1 MPDPLTLGLLIVVP
15 LAFYFL
21 LIRPQSKRQKEQQH
35 MLSTLEPGTTVL
47 LASGIVAKVVEVG
60 DQQLLVELAPGLE
73 ATVLKQVVVSAGA
86 TDEFDADEPS
96 DEAADDDVD
105 SPDAAVVDA
114 PADDTPT
121 TETPAD
127 TDEAPTTTKE

>member
-35 MLSTLEPGTTVL
+35 MLSMLEPGTTVL

-96 DEAADDDVD
+96 DDGD
-105 SPDAAVVDA
+105 SSDAAVVDA